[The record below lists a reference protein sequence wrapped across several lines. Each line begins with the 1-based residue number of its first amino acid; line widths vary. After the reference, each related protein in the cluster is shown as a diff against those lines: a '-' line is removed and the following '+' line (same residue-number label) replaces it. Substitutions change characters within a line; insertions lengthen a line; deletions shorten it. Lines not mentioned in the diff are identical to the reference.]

1 MADYRTPRTRAY
13 SSGGAHSVA
22 ARQARYRASRRKRG
36 RLPAVIIA
44 GIILLLILCWV
55 FGRGCGGDK
64 EAKQN
69 EELRKYVTSVNKII
83 ARSSAVGNQFD
94 ELRKEIANVAREDA
108 SKRLSE
114 MAEEC
119 KRIAEDTKKVVLP
132 EKAEDIHPLL
142 EVCFD
147 MRTEGIGKFKTSILQ
162 VLDGKVTDKTQEIMS
177 DGLLD
182 LVISDAMLARFRT
195 KLESKLDTLK
205 LSYEKVVDSKF
216 VQSKEEALPQSVSDF
231 IKSLSSP
238 ETGNEIHGV
247 AVISLTTSPQKVD
260 STSSGV
266 SILPKAESFSVKVT
280 VENQGNQEEKN
291 IPVVAKLTTDAG
303 TPQVK
308 TEKIAKLK
316 PKEKTVLVLEG
327 LKPAVGTES
336 ENTLTVEAGPVRNEK
351 KTDNNKVT
359 LKFVMKSK

>member
-1 MADYRTPRTRAY
+1 MADYRTPRTRTY
-13 SSGGAHSVA
+13 SSGGTHSAA

-44 GIILLLILCWV
+44 GIILFLILCWV

-64 EAKQN
+64 EAQQN
-69 EELRKYVTSVNKII
+69 EELRKYVISVNKTI

-94 ELRKEIANVAREDA
+94 ELRKEIASVAREDVD
-108 SKRLSE
+108 KRLSE

-119 KRIAEDTKKVVLP
+119 KRIAKDSKKIVLP
-132 EKAEDIHPLL
+132 KKAEDIHPLL

-147 MRTEGIGKFKTSILQ
+147 MRTEGIGKFRTSILE
-162 VLDGKVTDKTQEIMS
+162 VIDEKATEKTEEVMS

-195 KLESKLDTLK
+195 KLESKLTALK
-205 LSYEKVVDSKF
+205 LSYEKVADSRF
-216 VQSKEEALPQSVSDF
+216 VQNEEEALPQSVSNF

-247 AVISLTTSPQKVD
+247 AIIALTTSPQKED

-291 IPVVAKLTTDAG
+291 IPVVAKLTTDTGAS
-303 TPQVK
+303 QVK
-308 TEKIAKLK
+308 TKKIAKLE
-316 PKEKTVLVLEG
+316 PKEKTVLVFEG
-327 LKPAVGTES
+327 LKPEVGAEAQ
-336 ENTLTVEAGPVRNEK
+336 NTLTVEAGPVRNEK
-351 KTDNNKVT
+351 KTDNNKMT
-359 LKFVMKSK
+359 LKFIMKSQ